1 VVVKEPREN
10 QKQSKMGNLIK
21 KILKEELDGWDNW
34 FPQDTHPHDIRKER
48 KMNYEK
54 PDYEALRDKNV
65 QKGDI
70 LVIHPDDRSTD
81 FLKPSYQGL
90 NATVITHVS
99 QMYNLKETVKN
110 HNRIIMMGHG
120 APSGLFMPRINGI
133 QMGRNGELE
142 EYNTY
147 SIGRDFSDILKDKRI
162 VAIWCN
168 ADGYVVPND
177 LHGFYTGMAISELC
191 EANYCGVRGCNIGEL
206 NESSTKFALALK
218 EALKVDG
225 PESVNIFKEMYHNPN
240 NPIMVYNRQRIYF
253 R

>member
-1 VVVKEPREN
+1 
-10 QKQSKMGNLIK
+10 MANLIK
-21 KILKEELDGWDNW
+21 KILKEEFGEDWNDW
-34 FPQDTHPHDIRKER
+34 QTQDVHPHDIRRKR
-48 KMNYEK
+48 KMNHKK

-81 FLKPSYQGL
+81 FLKPSYEGL
-90 NATVITHVS
+90 NATVITQPN

-120 APSGLFMPRINGI
+120 APSGLFMPLIRGI
-133 QMGRNGELE
+133 QMNGYGELE

-147 SIGRDFSDILKDKRI
+147 AIGREFSDILREKRI
-162 VAIWCN
+162 AAIWCN

-191 EANYCGVRGCNIGEL
+191 EADYCGVRGCNIEEL
-206 NESSTKFALALK
+206 NESSTKFTLALK
-218 EALKVDG
+218 EALKVDS

>member
-1 VVVKEPREN
+1 
-10 QKQSKMGNLIK
+10 MGNLIK
-21 KILKEELDGWDNW
+21 KVIKEEFGEDWNNW
-34 FPQDTHPHDIRKER
+34 QTQDVHPHDIRRKR
-48 KMNYEK
+48 KMNHKTQDELETLRYE
-54 PDYEALRDKNV
+54 NV

-81 FLKPSYQGL
+81 FLKPSYEGL
-90 NATVITHVS
+90 NATVIT
-99 QMYNLKETVKN
+99 QRNQLYNLKETVKN

-120 APSGLFMPRINGI
+120 APSGLFMP
-133 QMGRNGELE
+133 QMSGVEENEHGELV

-147 SIGRDFSDILKDKRI
+147 SFGGAFANILKEKRI
-162 VAIWCN
+162 AAIWCN

-191 EANYCGVRGCNIGEL
+191 EADYCGVRGCNMREL

-225 PESVNIFKEMYHNPN
+225 PESVNIFKEMYHNPD

>member
-1 VVVKEPREN
+1 MNKLKRIIREEMDDFEWFD
-10 QKQSKMGNLIK
+10 QFDFRSSRGYKKKPKMSQ
-21 KILKEELDGWDNW
+21 EELES
-34 FPQDTHPHDIRKER
+34 RR
-48 KMNYEK
+48 YE
-54 PDYEALRDKNV
+54 NV
-65 QKGDI
+65 QKGDT

-81 FLKPSYQGL
+81 FLKPSYEDL
-90 NATVITHVS
+90 DATVIT
-99 QMYNLKETVKN
+99 QPNQLYNLKETVKN

-120 APSGLFMPRINGI
+120 SPGGLFMPTIKGV

-142 EYNTY
+142 EYSEH
-147 SIGRDFSDILKDKRI
+147 SIGRGFADILKEKRI
-162 VAIWCN
+162 ASIWCN

-191 EANYCGVRGCNIGEL
+191 EANYCGVNGCDEKQL

-225 PESVNIFKEMYHNPN
+225 PESVNIFKEMYYNPD